1 MKKLLTIAFFVIMLF
16 GCNLTNTPSN
26 KVSQYLDN
34 FNQLSDDVILDVESK
49 VSNENLS
56 NSNKDIYKK
65 VLSRVYQDMKYEIK
79 DESINGDKAIVTV
92 KITVYDLYK
101 SKEESDIYMNEN
113 TSEFYKTDNTFDSNL
128 YDEYRLNK
136 MLNQTETVD
145 YEITFNLNKKDGE
158 WVLDIPDRVMLEKLN
173 GLYNYNND

>member
-1 MKKLLTIAFFVIMLF
+1 MKKIFTFLLVIVLF

-26 KVSQYLDN
+26 KVSEYLDN

-49 VSNENLS
+49 VSSENLS
-56 NSNKDIYKK
+56 NANKDLYKK

-101 SKEESDIYMNEN
+101 SKKDSEVYMNEN
-113 TSEFYKTDNTFDSNL
+113 TNEFYKVDNTFDSNL

-136 MLNQTETVD
+136 MLNQSETVD
-145 YEITFNLNKKDGE
+145 YEITFNLNKKNGE
-158 WVLDIPDRVMLEKLN
+158 WILDTPDRVMLEKLN